1 MSRLKGKVAF
11 ITGASRGLGRA
22 LALAYA
28 QEGASLSICARGEK
42 ELREVAIQVKRLGAD
57 VLELNGDVSDP
68 HDVERMV
75 SLTEEYY
82 GHIDILV
89 NNASILGPSPMPYLI
104 DYPSEDFAQVLKV
117 NTIGPFLITRQVIRG
132 MLQRNEGTIINVTSE
147 AGSVGYAGWGAYG
160 ISKFAVEGLTET
172 WASEVE
178 DTAVRINMVDPG
190 EMNTGMHALAVPEAD
205 PDDYPLPEEN
215 IEVFIYLAS
224 DESFQV
230 SGQRFEAQA
239 FEGR

>member
-11 ITGASRGLGRA
+11 ITGASRGLGKA
-22 LALAYA
+22 LANAYA
-28 QEGASLSICARGEK
+28 REGASLSLCARGEK
-42 ELREVAIQVKRLGAD
+42 ELQEVTEEMKKLGSD
-57 VLELNGDVSDP
+57 VLMLVGDVSDP

-75 SLTEEYY
+75 SLTEEYF

-104 DYPSEDFAQVLKV
+104 DYPAEDFAQVLKV
-117 NTIGPFLITRQVIRG
+117 NTIGPFLVTRQVIRG
-132 MLQRNEGTIINVTSE
+132 MLQRNEGTIINITSE

-178 DTAVRINMVDPG
+178 DTAIRVNMVDPG
-190 EMNTGMHALAVPEAD
+190 EMNTRMHALAVPEAN
-205 PDDYPLPEEN
+205 PEDYPLPEEN
-215 IEVFIYLAS
+215 VNVFIYLAS
-224 DESFQV
+224 DESIQV

-239 FEGR
+239 YEAR